1 MTSNKSSL
9 EPPGLSPES
18 TTGQAFG
25 QAFGQAEPTEQPDP
39 PKHSRRTILAAV
51 GAFALLGTATT
62 VLGGSLLNPPSST
75 EDGDFSGETLEF
87 LIPLASGGGTDTWA
101 RFIGTE
107 LTNYVPGRPGFAPV
121 NEAGGEGI
129 LGTNRF
135 ARSAK
140 TDGTEIL
147 VGTASTVVPWVL
159 GRSAVKYSFED
170 LKPVVVNGTGG
181 VIYARAEAG
190 VAGVQDLINRD
201 RPLEF
206 GGISATGLDITTLVA
221 FDLLEADVTSTF
233 GFEGRG
239 PVNLALQRGE
249 IDLDYQT
256 TSAYGSAVA
265 GIVKEGKAVVLM
277 SFGQLNDAGDVV
289 RDPNFPDVPT
299 VAEAYETLHGKKPA
313 GEKFEAYKTL
323 LGLTYT
329 YQKGLWVPEETPG
342 KAYELLR
349 QSSEKLGTD
358 RGFQEKASKVLGGY
372 PLVADTGVADRV
384 RDAYTVSSSVR
395 SYVTGLL
402 ASKYN
407 IHVE

>member
-9 EPPGLSPES
+9 EPPGTAQQDALAGLYEE
-18 TTGQAFG
+18 A
-25 QAFGQAEPTEQPDP
+25 EQPEP
-39 PKHSRRTILAAV
+39 RKHSRRTILSAV

-107 LTNYVPGRPGFAPV
+107 LTNYVAGRPGFAPV

-190 VAGVQDLINRD
+190 VSGLQDLVNRD
-201 RPLEF
+201 TPLEF

-265 GIVKEGKAVVLM
+265 GIAKEGKAVVLM
-277 SFGQLNDAGDVV
+277 SFGQLDGAGDVV

-299 VAEAYETLHGKKPA
+299 VAEAYETLHGKKPS

-329 YQKGLWVPEETPG
+329 YQKGLWVPQETPE

-349 QSSEKLGTD
+349 HSSEELGTD
-358 RGFQEKASKVLGGY
+358 KGFQDKAAKVLGGY

-402 ASKYN
+402 ADKYN

>member
-1 MTSNKSSL
+1 
-9 EPPGLSPES
+9 
-18 TTGQAFG
+18 
-25 QAFGQAEPTEQPDP
+25 
-39 PKHSRRTILAAV
+39 V
-51 GAFALLGTATT
+51 
-62 VLGGSLLNPPSST
+62 
-75 EDGDFSGETLEF
+75 
-87 LIPLASGGGTDTWA
+87 
-101 RFIGTE
+101 
-107 LTNYVPGRPGFAPV
+107 
-121 NEAGGEGI
+121 
-129 LGTNRF
+129 
-135 ARSAK
+135 
-140 TDGTEIL
+140 L

-159 GRSAVKYSFED
+159 GRSAVTYSFED

-190 VAGVQDLINRD
+190 VKDVNDLINRET
-201 RPLEF
+201 PLEF

-256 TSAYGSAVA
+256 TAAYGSAVA

-277 SFGQLNDAGDVV
+277 SFGQLNESGEVV

-299 VAEAYETLHGKKPA
+299 VAEAYETLHGTKPE

-329 YQKGLWVPEETPG
+329 YQKGLWVPKETPD
-342 KAYELLR
+342 KAAELLR
-349 QSSEKLGTD
+349 QSSEKLGAD
-358 RGFQEKASKVLGGY
+358 PGFQEKAAKVLGGY
-372 PLVADTGVADRV
+372 PLVADPGMADRV
-384 RDAYTVSSSVR
+384 RGAYTVSSSVR
-395 SYVTGLL
+395 SYVKGLL
-402 ASKYN
+402 ESVYN

>member
-1 MTSNKSSL
+1 MTSRKSSL
-9 EPPGLSPES
+9 EPPGDLVDPAATELPE
-18 TTGQAFG
+18 
-25 QAFGQAEPTEQPDP
+25 P
-39 PKHSRRTILAAV
+39 PKHSRRTVLASVAALAA
-51 GAFALLGTATT
+51 LGLATT
-62 VLGGSLLNPPSST
+62 VLGEGLLNPPSST

-107 LTNYVPGRPGFAPV
+107 LTNYVSGRPGFAPV
-121 NEAGGEGI
+121 NEPGGEGI
-129 LGTNRF
+129 SGTNKF

-159 GRSAVKYSFED
+159 GRTAVKYSFEN
-170 LKPVVVNGTGG
+170 LQPVVVNGTGG
-181 VIYARAEAG
+181 VIYARTEAG
-190 VAGVQDLINRD
+190 VTGVKDLINRD
-201 RPLEF
+201 KPLEF

-256 TSAYGSAVA
+256 TSAYGSAVE
-265 GIVKEGKAVVLM
+265 GIAKEGKATVLM
-277 SFGQLNDAGDVV
+277 SFGQLDGSGEVV

-299 VAEAYETLHGKKPA
+299 VPEAYEQLHGRKPS

-329 YQKGLWVPEETPG
+329 YQKGLWVPEETPE
-342 KAYELLR
+342 KAVTLLR
-349 QSSEKLGTD
+349 ESSEKLGAD
-358 RGFQEKASKVLGGY
+358 KDFQAKAAKVLGGY
-372 PLVADTGVADRV
+372 PLVADADMADRV
-384 RDAYTVSSSVR
+384 RAAYTVSSSVR
-395 SYVTGLL
+395 TYVKDLL
-402 ASKYN
+402 ESKYN

>member
-1 MTSNKSSL
+1 MTSHKSSL
-9 EPPGLSPES
+9 EPPGLSPED
-18 TTGQAFG
+18 TATVH
-25 QAFGQAEPTEQPDP
+25 AEPTEQPDP

-51 GAFALLGTATT
+51 CSFALLGTATT

-75 EDGDFSGETLEF
+75 EDGNFSGETLEF

-121 NEAGGEGI
+121 NEPGGEGI
-129 LGTNRF
+129 SGTNRF

-140 TDGTEIL
+140 ADGTEVL

-190 VAGVQDLINRD
+190 VKDVTDLINRD
-201 RPLEF
+201 TPLEF

-256 TSAYGSAVA
+256 TSAYGSAVE
-265 GIVKEGKAVVLM
+265 GIAKEGKAVVLM
-277 SFGQLNDAGDVV
+277 SFGQLNEAGDVT

-299 VAEAYETLHGKKPA
+299 VPEAYETLHGKKPS
-313 GEKFEAYKTL
+313 GEKYEAYKTL

-329 YQKGLWVPEETPG
+329 YQKGLWVPQETPD
-342 KAYELLR
+342 KAVELLR
-349 QSSEKLGTD
+349 ESSEKLGKD
-358 RGFQEKASKVLGGY
+358 ADFQEKAAKVLGGY
-372 PLVADTGVADRV
+372 PLVADAGMADRV

-402 ASKYN
+402 ESKYN

>member
-9 EPPGLSPES
+9 EPPGTDPLDA
-18 TTGQAFG
+18 THNQAEDG
-25 QAFGQAEPTEQPDP
+25 EQAEPA
-39 PKHSRRTILAAV
+39 KHSRRTILAAV

-75 EDGDFSGETLEF
+75 EDGNFSGETLEF

-140 TDGTEIL
+140 SDGTEIL

-170 LKPVVVNGTGG
+170 LKPIVVNGTGG

-201 RPLEF
+201 TPLEF

-265 GIVKEGKAVVLM
+265 GIAKEGKAVVLM
-277 SFGQLNDAGDVV
+277 SFGQLDDAGNVV

-299 VAEAYETLHGKKPA
+299 VAEAYETLHGKKPS
-313 GEKFEAYKTL
+313 GEKYEAYKTL

-329 YQKGLWVPEETPG
+329 YQKGLWVPQDTPD
-342 KAYELLR
+342 KAYDLLR
-349 QSSEKLGTD
+349 QSSEKLGAD
-358 RGFQEKASKVLGGY
+358 AGFQEKASKVLGGY
-372 PLVADTGVADRV
+372 PLVADTGMADRV
-384 RDAYTVSSSVR
+384 RDAYQVSGSVR

-402 ASKYN
+402 ADKYS

>member
-1 MTSNKSSL
+1 MTSSKSSL
-9 EPPGLSPES
+9 EPPGTSREGS
-18 TTGQAFG
+18 VGQ
-25 QAFGQAEPTEQPDP
+25 TEQPDP
-39 PKHSRRTILAAV
+39 PKHSRRTVLAAV

-140 TDGTEIL
+140 TDGTELL

-190 VAGVQDLINRD
+190 VAGLQDLINRD
-201 RPLEF
+201 TPLEF

-249 IDLDYQT
+249 IDVDYQT
-256 TSAYGSAVA
+256 TSAYASAVA
-265 GIVKEGKAVVLM
+265 GIAKEGKAVVLM
-277 SFGQLNDAGDVV
+277 SFGQLNDAGEVI

-299 VAEAYETLHGKKPA
+299 VAEAYETLHGKKPS
-313 GEKFEAYKTL
+313 GEKYEAYKTL

-329 YQKGLWVPEETPG
+329 YQKGLWVPQETPEN
-342 KAYELLR
+342 AYRLLR
-349 QSSEKLGTD
+349 ESSEKLGTD
-358 RGFQEKASKVLGGY
+358 PGFQEKASKVLGGY
-372 PLVADTGVADRV
+372 PLVADSGVADRV

-402 ASKYN
+402 ADKYN

>member
-9 EPPGLSPES
+9 EPPGFSPAG
-18 TTGQAFG
+18 TDGQI
-25 QAFGQAEPTEQPDP
+25 EPSEQPDP
-39 PKHSRRTILAAV
+39 PKHSRRTILTAV
-51 GAFALLGTATT
+51 GAFALLGAATT

-75 EDGDFSGETLEF
+75 EDGNFSGETLEF

-170 LKPVVVNGTGG
+170 LRPVVVNGTGG

-201 RPLEF
+201 TPLEF

-265 GIVKEGKAVVLM
+265 SIVKEGKAVVLM
-277 SFGQLNDAGDVV
+277 SFGQLNEAGDVI

-299 VAEAYETLHGKKPA
+299 VAEAYETLHGKKPS
-313 GEKFEAYKTL
+313 GEKYEAYKTL

-329 YQKGLWVPEETPG
+329 YQKGLWVPQETPEN
-342 KAYELLR
+342 AYELLR

-358 RGFQEKASKVLGGY
+358 TRFQEKASKVLGGY
-372 PLVADTGVADRV
+372 PLVADTGMADRV
-384 RDAYTVSSSVR
+384 RDAYKVSGSVR

>member
-9 EPPGLSPES
+9 EPPGLFPEG
-18 TTGQAFG
+18 TDGQT
-25 QAFGQAEPTEQPDP
+25 EPSEQPDL
-39 PKHSRRTILAAV
+39 PKHSRRTVLTAV
-51 GAFALLGTATT
+51 SAFALLGAATT

-75 EDGDFSGETLEF
+75 EDGNFSGETLEF

-121 NEAGGEGI
+121 NDAGGEGI

-201 RPLEF
+201 QPLEF

-277 SFGQLNDAGDVV
+277 SFGQLNEAGDVI

-299 VAEAYETLHGKKPA
+299 VAEAYETLHGMKPS
-313 GEKFEAYKTL
+313 GEKYEAYKTL

-329 YQKGLWVPEETPG
+329 YQKGLWVPQETPET
-342 KAYELLR
+342 AYELLR

-358 RGFQEKASKVLGGY
+358 AGFQEKAAKVLGGY
-372 PLVADTGVADRV
+372 PLVADAGVADRV
-384 RDAYTVSSSVR
+384 RDAYKVSGSVR

-402 ASKYN
+402 ADKYN

>member
-1 MTSNKSSL
+1 MTSQKSAL
-9 EPPGLSPES
+9 EPPGTIQETAP
-18 TTGQAFG
+18 A
-25 QAFGQAEPTEQPDP
+25 EQPDP
-39 PKHSRRTILAAV
+39 PQHSRRTVLAVVAS
-51 GAFALLGTATT
+51 FAALGVATT
-62 VLGGSLLNPPSST
+62 VLGGGLLNPPSST
-75 EDGDFSGETLEF
+75 EDGNFSGETLEF

-107 LTNYVPGRPGFAPV
+107 LTDYVPGRPGFAPV
-121 NEAGGEGI
+121 NEPGGEGI
-129 LGTNRF
+129 SGTNKF
-135 ARSAK
+135 ARSAT

-170 LKPVVVNGTGG
+170 LKPLVVNGTGG
-181 VIYARAEAG
+181 VIYARTGAG
-190 VAGVQDLINRD
+190 VKNVNDLINRD

-256 TSAYGSAVA
+256 TSAYGSAVE
-265 GIVKEGKAVVLM
+265 GIAKEGKATVLM
-277 SFGQLNDAGDVV
+277 SFGQLDESGEVV

-299 VAEAYETLHGKKPA
+299 VPEAYEQLHGKKPT

-329 YQKGLWVPEETPG
+329 YQKGLWVPKETPD
-342 KAYELLR
+342 KAVTLLR
-349 QSSEKLGTD
+349 ESSEKLGAD
-358 RGFQEKASKVLGGY
+358 QEFQNKAAKVLGGY
-372 PLVADTGVADRV
+372 PLVADAGMADRV
-384 RDAYTVSSSVR
+384 REAYTVSSSVR
-395 SYVTGLL
+395 SYVKELL
-402 ASKYN
+402 ESKYD